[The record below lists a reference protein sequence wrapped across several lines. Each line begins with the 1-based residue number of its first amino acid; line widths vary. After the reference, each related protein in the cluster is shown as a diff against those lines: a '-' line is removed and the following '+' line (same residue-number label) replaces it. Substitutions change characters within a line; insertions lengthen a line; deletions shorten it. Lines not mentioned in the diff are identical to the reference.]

1 MSNEYKQTL
10 ARFEAAVRAHAFIG
24 TLCNADE
31 KAEVEKEYEA
41 ASHAIR
47 VKLAYRQRP

>member
-10 ARFEAAVRAHAFIG
+10 ARFEKAVRAHAFIG
-24 TLCNADE
+24 TLIDHDE
-31 KAEVEKEYEA
+31 KRAVEKEYEE

-47 VKLAYRQRP
+47 VKLAYRQKG